1 VLDAKEKIDQE
12 NEKLFKKNV
21 IQSIRNFLISLGN
34 QDLMKF
40 GQRNFDKIT
49 DNRKKKRIEDE
60 VELDSELKLAR

>member
-21 IQSIRNFLISLGN
+21 IQSIRKFLISLGN